1 MVFIMLNKSI
11 DKKDQ
16 YEMISISDLV
26 DNSHLLRKVDAILDL
41 NFVYELVEYKGRI
54 NINMVKV
61 NSFLKN

>member
-1 MVFIMLNKSI
+1 MLNKSI
-11 DKKDQ
+11 DKRDR
-16 YEMISISDLV
+16 YEIISISDLV
-26 DNSHLLRKVDAILDL
+26 ANSHLLRKVDVILDL

>member
-11 DKKDQ
+11 DKRDQ

-26 DNSHLLRKVDAILDL
+26 ANSQLLRKVDAILDL
-41 NFVYELVEYKGRI
+41 NFVYELVEYKGRM
-54 NINMVKV
+54 NINMVIV